1 MLMAINQ
8 IYEVHADGMLIIWLY
23 LYMVIYQRTFVYLGL
38 NMWIQLQMQQNIFNF
53 SCENDNMIYELY
65 YCIILYYFCHC
76 FVCLTP
82 ADWLTL
88 LHKGNHNKQ
97 CCFVNVSSHIE
108 GVKFLFTKCWKY
120 WLCRL
125 SCVMLLSPLF
135 LAEEPV
141 SVENCKPWVI
151 IIFII
156 AWATVTGYSS

>member
-1 MLMAINQ
+1 
-8 IYEVHADGMLIIWLY
+8 
-23 LYMVIYQRTFVYLGL
+23 
-38 NMWIQLQMQQNIFNF
+38 MWIQLQMQQNMFNF

-76 FVCLTP
+76 FICLTP
-82 ADWLTL
+82 ADWLTFTL
-88 LHKGNHNKQ
+88 LYHSCSTWQMYQMTQLPAGKPIHYTKETIINS
-97 CCFVNVSSHIE
+97 CFVNVICHIG
-108 GVKFLFTKCWKY
+108 GVKFLFTKCWNY